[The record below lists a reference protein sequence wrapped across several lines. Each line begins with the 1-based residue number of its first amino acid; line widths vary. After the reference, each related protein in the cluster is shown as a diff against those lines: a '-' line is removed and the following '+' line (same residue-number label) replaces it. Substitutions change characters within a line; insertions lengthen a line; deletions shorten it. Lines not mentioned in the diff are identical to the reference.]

1 MLVECGAG
9 NPMGFRLMPSDE
21 MRNFIPSPMTA
32 AFGDLCG
39 NGYTLFHKCTGT
51 ESGSSNE
58 ASTATTFLSQ
68 SPRRTDGVL
77 TSSHNSSVEMSSIRG
92 VSFAIPSNE
101 TWSVGQTQ
109 QTQQPQP
116 QQLSSSSSS
125 ALCDRYV
132 MSFDEAAR
140 YNYNTVNGNET
151 NGNVFL
157 MSDPLSSWKSSLG
170 PFSADTG
177 TGGSG
182 SRNGPFSI
190 NNNNNNN
197 NNNGTT
203 EFNRVNTVAPYVG
216 CNDIPTSPGVSH
228 TGINISIGGAA
239 AAAAAAA
246 GSRNMLGQKN
256 SLKVR
261 QPSWTSPEQLR
272 VMMSSPLC
280 FSNFDGEKRLK
291 EKTLRFKMLPSPVPY
306 ELFFAETLSNPSI
319 ERMNQYKTTMV
330 RWYKRILPAQENTR
344 ARVRQRCPSPPKS
357 LIQET
362 AILDAAELQLW
373 SEQCCRWWDETSR
386 KRTRRGH
393 RGGKAMGNGQ
403 ISAAKQQREN
413 ENIHLAGD
421 EDKRHFTA
429 GHSNFLPS
437 AADASMRAQID
448 DENDQAWM
456 NWVKDNLEETFLRE
470 E

>member
-21 MRNFIPSPMTA
+21 VRNFISSPMTS

-39 NGYTLFHKCTGT
+39 TGYTLFHKCAGT

-58 ASTATTFLSQ
+58 TSTATTFLSQ
-68 SPRRTDGVL
+68 SPSRTDGVL
-77 TSSHNSSVEMSSIRG
+77 TSSHNSSVEVGSVKG

-101 TWSVGQTQ
+101 NWNLGQTQ
-109 QTQQPQP
+109 KP
-116 QQLSSSSSS
+116 
-125 ALCDRYV
+125 LCDRYAV
-132 MSFDEAAR
+132 SFDEVR
-140 YNYNTVNGNET
+140 YNYNTANGNET
-151 NGNVFL
+151 SGNVFL
-157 MSDPLSSWKSSLG
+157 MRDPLSSWKSSLG
-170 PFSADTG
+170 PFNADTG
-177 TGGSG
+177 SGGSG
-182 SRNGPFSI
+182 STKNGAFSI
-190 NNNNNNN
+190 N
-197 NNNGTT
+197 GAT
-203 EFNRVNTVAPYVG
+203 EFNRVNTASSFVG

-228 TGINISIGGAA
+228 SGINISIG
-239 AAAAAAA
+239 AA
-246 GSRNMLGQKN
+246 GRSMLGQKN

-261 QPSWTSPEQLR
+261 QPSWAPPEQLH

-306 ELFFAETLSNPSI
+306 ELFFAETLSNPSV
-319 ERMNQYKTTMV
+319 ERMHQYRSTML

-344 ARVRQRCPSPPKS
+344 ARVRQRCPSPPKR
-357 LIQET
+357 LIQEA
-362 AILDAAELQLW
+362 AILDAAELQSW

-393 RGGKAMGNGQ
+393 RGGKAVVNMGNAQ
-403 ISAAKQQREN
+403 MSAAKQQREI
-413 ENIHLAGD
+413 ENTNLAGD
-421 EDKRHFTA
+421 DKRHFTA

-437 AADASMRAQID
+437 AADASLRAQLD
-448 DENDQAWM
+448 EENDQAWM
-456 NWVKDNLEETFLRE
+456 NWVKDNLEETFLKE